1 MKILGFCNL
10 KGGVGKTTAC
20 QNIAAALAL
29 LGRKIAVIDMDPQSN
44 LSAGFGITPLPD
56 EPQVFDL
63 LSGDMSW
70 DEVIT
75 RKENI
80 DIIPSSLNIV
90 MAELNHD
97 GPISDDTVLREALSN
112 IESDRYDYILLDSPP
127 QLGVFTRNVLTA
139 CNNIIVPMDGGYY
152 SLLGLQLL
160 NSSLPV
166 FRERLNPDLAITGIL
181 MTNYNARLYIARQ
194 IYNEVKENFSDVL
207 FETCINQNV
216 SLIEAS
222 RMGMSI
228 FAYSPRSRGAKCY
241 KDAAIELLKRLEGEN
256 FSNDESESGVETP
269 DLKQK
274 IIDMINDS
282 QKDMWLSMLGA
293 VSEISCAKLDIDS
306 LKSEFD
312 SADRDRFTFYI
323 LTEEG
328 GNLSPV
334 MTNAQINES
343 VKIALKWDENGSA
356 QVYM

>member
-20 QNIAAALAL
+20 QNMAAALTL

-44 LSAGFGITPLPD
+44 LSAGFGITPLSD

-70 DEVIT
+70 DEVIR

-90 MAELNHD
+90 MAELNHE
-97 GPISDDTVLREALSN
+97 GPISEDTVLREALSQ
-112 IESDRYDYILLDSPP
+112 IDSERYDYILLDSPP
-127 QLGVFTRNVLTA
+127 QLGIFTRNVLTA
-139 CNNIIVPMDGGYY
+139 CDSIIVPMDGGYY

-194 IYNEVKENFSDVL
+194 IYAEVQENFSDVL
-207 FETCINQNV
+207 FDTCINQNV

-222 RMGMSI
+222 RMGLSI

-241 KDAAIELLKRLEGEN
+241 KEAAIELLKRLEGVIIEDG
-256 FSNDESESGVETP
+256 NDNEPP
-269 DLKQK
+269 DLKQI

-282 QKDMWLSMLGA
+282 QKDMWVSMLGA
-293 VSEISCAKLDIDS
+293 VSEISSAKLEIDS

-312 SADRDRFTFYI
+312 NADRDRFTFYV